1 MKRLVKKNMMSL
13 EEAIEYIKINNN
25 YKEAVQCLNKCG
37 LPLGVCKEL
46 SVIILSENEPKKLSD
61 LAIKTRIDI
70 RERKKMIYEKFQKMK
85 ISI

>member
-1 MKRLVKKNMMSL
+1 MMSL
-13 EEAIEYIKINNN
+13 EEAVEHIKINNN
-25 YKEAVQCLNKCG
+25 YKEAVQCLTKCG
-37 LPLGVCKEL
+37 LPLGVCEEL

-61 LAIKTRIDI
+61 LDIYKARIDI